1 MEAKK
6 QRSHKVYPTP
16 TSTQSGHTPITPSL
30 PNQQEQKVVST
41 VDPSCK
47 SSSTKRYPNN
57 TESDTTK
64 CHDLQTY
71 KPSSRSKSIRS
82 IVNDEIDL
90 LLIGKTG
97 NGKSALGNLIL
108 DYEAF
113 VSEPSATSV
122 TKEVCDEV
130 NEINGRI
137 IKVMDSP
144 GVEDTDWENDEATNS
159 VVNALSQAIVIN
171 PQEYHAFLLVVKFG
185 GRFTKED
192 KGL

>member
-6 QRSHKVYPTP
+6 QRSHKVHPTP
-16 TSTQSGHTPITPSL
+16 TSTQSGHTPITPSQ
-30 PNQQEQKVVST
+30 PNHQEQKVVST
-41 VDPSCK
+41 VDHSCK
-47 SSSTKRYPNN
+47 SSPTKNILTIQNP
-57 TESDTTK
+57 
-64 CHDLQTY
+64 
-71 KPSSRSKSIRS
+71 S

-108 DYEAF
+108 DYEAC

-122 TKEVCDEV
+122 TKEVCDDV

-159 VVNALSQAIVIN
+159 VVNALCQAIVIN
-171 PQEYHAFLLVVKFG
+171 PQGYHAFLLVVKFG